1 MRNDLRAVA
10 VDVVCLVPVQAD
22 RRAGITAMGGGFT
35 GPEEWVVTASKLRIT
50 TWAAAS
56 VACALVLLAGEAM
69 AQLADRVPPA
79 LEEVGVEEHLD
90 AKLPF
95 DVEFVDE
102 LGNSVTLGSFF
113 DGERPVILTLNYY
126 RCPMLCGLQLNGV
139 VEGLTGL
146 AWSIGDQFEMVTVS
160 IDPLETPTLA
170 REKKQNY
177 LKWYDRVGAA
187 SGWHFLTGRQDDIVR
202 LAETVGFSYTYDE
215 DSGQYAHAA
224 AIFVCTPDGRVARY
238 LYGIEYP
245 PKDLRLALLEASEG
259 KIGSAI
265 DQLILYCYHYD
276 PSDRSYAP
284 TAMNIMRLGGG
295 ATAVILGSSLLL
307 FWVRDVRRK
316 RRERKTAS

>member
-22 RRAGITAMGGGFT
+22 RRAGITATGDGFT

-316 RRERKTAS
+316 RRERNTAS